1 MDSCAQISKEQIMEL
16 PTYKDS
22 EVQKRIDE
30 WTEYF
35 QNKGLTKDKSLELA
49 LNACGLQCQLEPSDF
64 GSIS

>member
-1 MDSCAQISKEQIMEL
+1 MEL